1 MSINFERNNV
11 GRCININFVAKLNTE
26 HLKSV
31 CKFQSRE
38 SIQHG
43 GNVVLTGER
52 MGLKETR

>member
-52 MGLKETR
+52 GWS

>member
-11 GRCININFVAKLNTE
+11 GRYININFVAKLDTE

-31 CKFQSRE
+31 NFKVGE

-52 MGLKETR
+52 GWD